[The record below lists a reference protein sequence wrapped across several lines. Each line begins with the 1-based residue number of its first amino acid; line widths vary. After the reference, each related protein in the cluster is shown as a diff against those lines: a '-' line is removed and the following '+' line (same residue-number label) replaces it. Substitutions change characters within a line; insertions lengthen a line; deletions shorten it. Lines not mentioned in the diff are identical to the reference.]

1 MKAFFKKK
9 LKYFGTRQF
18 NVMPTTNN
26 LAKFEIWILL
36 VVLNVSNLTLPLD
49 VKQSISLLQHYNLKT

>member
-1 MKAFFKKK
+1 M
-9 LKYFGTRQF
+9 KYFGTRQF